1 MISGITGTLHTRG
14 IDWVEIDLGGITLQV
29 SIPSTLAQELGDIG
43 ARVHLFTQL
52 LLKDTEPMLY
62 GFPTAEA
69 RRFFQM
75 LTTVSGIGP
84 RTALNLLSAKDPQ
97 SLASAIV
104 TGDLES
110 FTGIPGIGKKGAARI
125 ILELR
130 EKIENSEFFIE
141 DTRSLPDGNA
151 ISALTALGYTTIEA
165 RQAILSLGNVASLEL
180 EEVIRRALVH
190 IGTLSK

>member
-62 GFPTAEA
+62 GFPTVEA

-141 DTRSLPDGNA
+141 DTRSLPDENA

>member
-1 MISGITGTLHTRG
+1 
-14 IDWVEIDLGGITLQV
+14 
-29 SIPSTLAQELGDIG
+29 
-43 ARVHLFTQL
+43 
-52 LLKDTEPMLY
+52 MLY
-62 GFPTAEA
+62 GFPTVEA

-141 DTRSLPDGNA
+141 DTRSLPDENA

>member
-14 IDWVEIDLGGITLQV
+14 DNWVEITLSGITLQV
-29 SIPSTLAQELGDIG
+29 SIPTRFAQELGDIG
-43 ARVHLFTQL
+43 THVHLFTQL
-52 LLKDTEPMLY
+52 VLKDTEPVLY
-62 GFPTAEA
+62 GFPTTES

-84 RTALNLLSAKDPQ
+84 RTALNLLSARDPQ
-97 SLASAIV
+97 TLAAAII

-130 EKIENSEFFIE
+130 SKLESDEHLIE
-141 DTRSLPDGNA
+141 DTAGQPDRNA

-165 RQAILSLGNVASLEL
+165 RQAILSLGNMASLEL
-180 EEVIRRALVH
+180 EEIIRKALAYL
-190 IGTLSK
+190 GNSSK